1 MNARKRT
8 RGAASNVVAE
18 KRRRSTSASVA
29 DIARG
34 VPQHLLGIVTVEH
47 DGAKRT
53 LPCAAPSP
61 VIGALR
67 SRADR
72 VAHRD
77 ESGERFATRS
87 DRNVSPRREPA
98 ELASETALRLARE
111 QILKQRARARRMRR
125 VPRNAEVAAAEDRS
139 AARGPTRQRRGANP

>member
-53 LPCAAPSP
+53 LPRAAPP
-61 VIGALR
+61 DVIGA
-67 SRADR
+67 R
-72 VAHRD
+72 VSARNHNDKRD
-77 ESGERFATRS
+77 G
-87 DRNVSPRREPA
+87 A
-98 ELASETALRLARE
+98 EH
-111 QILKQRARARRMRR
+111 
-125 VPRNAEVAAAEDRS
+125 V
-139 AARGPTRQRRGANP
+139 